1 MALRHVVAREYEY
14 LVPAELGRTNC
25 HDVGADSFASLRDFA
40 LSNRE
45 GDSPL
50 ELMRLCSPR
59 GIGEAIQL
67 QNYVG
72 VIELR
77 DSLQVEVLP

>member
-40 LSNRE
+40 LSNR
-45 GDSPL
+45 
-50 ELMRLCSPR
+50 
-59 GIGEAIQL
+59 
-67 QNYVG
+67 
-72 VIELR
+72 
-77 DSLQVEVLP
+77 